1 LRLLVLGTSSSA
13 GVGHR
18 EPEAVAWPW
27 LVGQELSDA
36 IGEPVEVEHL
46 RIVPVGPRP
55 VPMAMEKVDSFE
67 PDVVVFSFG
76 AVLCAVATVSD
87 RVRQLFG
94 ARAYNLFRKA
104 EQKFDAVTG
113 NTAVRPKRIARW
125 ARWLARHT
133 IGVATVASYEE
144 VTRVEREILQEL
156 ARREGIL
163 VVVACEPDLPSAVVR
178 DNPDGNRIL
187 GRLRAEMEAEGRSH
201 HFLIADYTSRFD
213 IPDRDELYL
222 SDAMHKSVRG
232 HRAQADVVLETLL
245 RAPSPYARTN
255 TKVTKDTKVRS

>member
-1 LRLLVLGTSSSA
+1 MRLLVLGTSSSA
-13 GVGHR
+13 GVGHA

-27 LVGQELSDA
+27 LVGRELSEA
-36 IGEPVEVEHL
+36 TGEPVEVEHL

-87 RVRQLFG
+87 RVRQVFG
-94 ARAYNLFRKA
+94 HRVYSWFRKA
-104 EQKFDAVTG
+104 EMRFDAVTG
-113 NTAVRPKRIARW
+113 NTAVRPTRVARVARW
-125 ARWLARHT
+125 VGRRT

-144 VTRVEREILQEL
+144 VIRVEREIMQEL
-156 ARREGIL
+156 ARREGIV

-178 DNPDGNRIL
+178 DNPEGNKIL
-187 GRLRAEMEAEGRSH
+187 GRLRVEMEAEGRSH
-201 HFLIADYTSRFD
+201 HFLIADYTPRFD
-213 IPDRDELYL
+213 IPDRDDLYL

-232 HRAQADVVLETLL
+232 HRAQADVVLGVLVKAL
-245 RAPSPYARTN
+245 ARARDSVAGSR
-255 TKVTKDTKVRS
+255 